1 MFPTLLR
8 RSREPLSK
16 VTSSIL
22 GSSTTTTAAS
32 TPFKARKVWPPNL
45 ENLTPQQQLRF
56 EKKYKRRVV
65 LAQQAPRWQKGVK
78 YAQFAT
84 LTAALVYMIFF
95 AEFEWYGKRYV
106 PLDEI
111 RHSFNTIF
119 GVFDNEKRHERPRSA
134 PAPPQSKDDK

>member
-84 LTAALVYMIFF
+84 LTGMFCVETDL
-95 AEFEWYGKRYV
+95 FEDLSY
-106 PLDEI
+106 
-111 RHSFNTIF
+111 
-119 GVFDNEKRHERPRSA
+119 
-134 PAPPQSKDDK
+134 